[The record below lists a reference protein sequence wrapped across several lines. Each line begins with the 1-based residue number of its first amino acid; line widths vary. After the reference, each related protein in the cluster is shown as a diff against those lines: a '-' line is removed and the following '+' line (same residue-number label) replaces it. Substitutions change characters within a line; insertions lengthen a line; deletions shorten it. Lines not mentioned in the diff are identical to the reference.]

1 MSRFKQ
7 YMEII
12 QEMAGENKGV
22 DDAMYKDFEKELL
35 IYLKQEALTIS
46 QLISDKIQK
55 DNKIKKDQMN
65 EEETR
70 IEKLK
75 KIFNS
80 DDFKEIIDIKEIKEI
95 GEKLSFNEKTAQE
108 YFVRFIKDT
117 NTDWKKIYDQIK
129 SQAAIDGFARHQAEK
144 FKQGIY

>member
-22 DDAMYKDFEKELL
+22 DDAMYKDFKKELL
-35 IYLKQEALTIS
+35 IYLKQKSLQIS
-46 QLISDKIQK
+46 RLIGDKILK
-55 DNKIKKDQMN
+55 DFKEKKITATEMNK
-65 EEETR
+65 EETR

-117 NTDWKKIYDQIK
+117 NTDWKKINQHID
-129 SQAAIDGFARHQAEK
+129 SQATIDGLAQPQIRV
-144 FKQGIY
+144 